1 MLRKLLLII
10 LMLMG
15 SFFLI
20 SNDVK
25 ALELSS
31 YEVTYSLDDDEED
44 CGGVFDKEVID
55 FLQQIFNVFKYA
67 APILCLALSIGD
79 FVKATASQDKDAL
92 KKAAQMTGK
101 RIVYAIILFFIPTL
115 INFLFNLLGWYGTCG
130 IS

>member
-1 MLRKLLLII
+1 MYRKLLLIV
-10 LMLMG
+10 LVLMG
-15 SFFLI
+15 GFFLI
-20 SNDVK
+20 SNEVK

-31 YEVTYSLDDDEED
+31 YDVIYSLDESDECD
-44 CGGVFDKEVID
+44 GVFDKEVID
-55 FLQQIFNVFKYA
+55 FLQQIFNIFKFA
-67 APILCLALSIGD
+67 APILCLALSITD

-115 INFLFNLLGWYGTCG
+115 INFLFDLLGWYGTCG